1 MLGRKIKS
9 DPVSNHL
16 INKLARDGILNYEA
30 VVAFCSGPCYAV
42 VVERMIVADC
52 PPMGEEWPISLRLY

>member
-16 INKLARDGILNYEA
+16 FNKLARDGILNYEA
-30 VVAFCSGPCYAV
+30 VIAFCSGPCYAV
-42 VVERMIVADC
+42 AVERMIDADC